1 MKRMQESC
9 LERDKEKSCLLT
21 LNLNPFRL
29 EVNGNGSAG
38 QEFQSLVVRGKKM
51 LTQRSLGFHNNEEVE
66 PFQMN
71 I

>member
-1 MKRMQESC
+1 MVLQAK
-9 LERDKEKSCLLT
+9 K
-21 LNLNPFRL
+21 
-29 EVNGNGSAG
+29 
-38 QEFQSLVVRGKKM
+38 SLVVRGKKM